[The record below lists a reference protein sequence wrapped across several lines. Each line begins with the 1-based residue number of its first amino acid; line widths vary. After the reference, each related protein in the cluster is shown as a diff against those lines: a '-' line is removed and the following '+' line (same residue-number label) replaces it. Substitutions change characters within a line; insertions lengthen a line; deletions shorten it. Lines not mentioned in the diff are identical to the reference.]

1 MGFVI
6 LLLSI
11 LILAAG
17 VGLAVATFASGKRS
31 AHAVLSHRLASGDI
45 DVEEYKQRLA
55 ALGPSRAGA
64 AWVPAV
70 ILIAIGL
77 IGVLVFAFSSMGK
90 GPMRNMMGGMGG
102 MMNGGMDSMMRGRT
116 DLTAPEP
123 SPGASEV
130 VITAKE
136 FLFAPREIKVKRGE
150 TVNLVLDNRGE
161 AFHTLTIEKLDFQI
175 ETEGGRRASG
185 ALTAD
190 RSGSFTVICSV
201 PGHEEA
207 GMRATLIVE

>member
-1 MGFVI
+1 MGFMI
-6 LLLSI
+6 LLISI

-17 VGLAVATFASGKRS
+17 VGLAVANFARSKSS

-45 DVEEYKQRLA
+45 EVDENKQRLA
-55 ALGPSRAGA
+55 ALGPSRTGA
-64 AWVPAV
+64 VSVPAV

-90 GPMRNMMGGMGG
+90 GRMRNMMGGMGG
-102 MMNGGMDSMMRGRT
+102 MMNGGMGSMMRGRT

-123 SPGASEV
+123 SPGALEFV
-130 VITAKE
+130 VTAKE
-136 FLFAPREIKVKRGE
+136 FLFSPREIKVKHGG

-175 ETEGGRRASG
+175 EAEGGRRVSG

-190 RSGSFTVICSV
+190 RPGTFTVICSV
-201 PGHEEA
+201 AGHEDA